1 MGMLLLRESRWPDAE
16 RLLIFAT
23 RKLGGSE
30 HHAASFREL
39 ALHYKRRGH
48 WENARATWEEWLSA
62 TVQDCVDPY
71 VELAKYYEWRTKDLL
86 QAEVYTRWAIHVH
99 RASPAPSQETPNTG
113 GIAPQIATFGTQ
125 ENRCSETRS

>member
-1 MGMLLLRESRWPDAE
+1 MGILLLRESRWPDAE

-48 WENARATWEEWLSA
+48 WENAKATWENWLCT

-71 VELAKYYEWRTKDLL
+71 VELAKYYEWRSKDLL
-86 QAEVYTRWAIHVH
+86 QADVYTRWAIHVH
-99 RASPAPSQETPNTG
+99 RSSPEPRWNHQILEELRHRLRRLERKK
-113 GIAPQIATFGTQ
+113 IAANDT
-125 ENRCSETRS
+125 ES